1 MSQYPL
7 LKVKKPDGRKY
18 ITELEKLICQSEPSE
33 ITIGRKKTIVLLYQ
47 TIRKTDL
54 DRTVIYSLKI
64 VAGGLSIAVVL
75 LNIV

>member
-33 ITIGRKKTIVLLYQ
+33 IAIGRKKTIVLLYQ

-54 DRTVIYSLKI
+54 DRGSANGTFLKLKN
-64 VAGGLSIAVVL
+64 GD
-75 LNIV
+75 